1 MSKTLH
7 IAHPNFDISSIN
19 NKSILLDVPTDI
31 LPNDVYHTSLGD
43 MSAADILRV
52 SKKFEVI
59 NFIPDNFNPT
69 EPIYYETVILL
80 THLQHL
86 MNVSNFSVDQ
96 IDTFTDNLAISSRPK
111 NTTLWV
117 FGCSHSHGV
126 GLLPDELRYSDIISQ
141 ELNMPLK
148 SITKPGAS
156 TRWSLRHLINA
167 IINTT
172 DLVIWQLTIPDRIS
186 LSGKPPTELMLSATK
201 NPHLLEVYTDEQIY
215 FDHMSLVNYGVQ
227 YLRAKGVRFVITSI
241 EPNSKMSYNYKKEYA
256 KYKEYCYSPNF
267 NVDTGTD
274 NLHFGKISHKNLAL
288 SILNHIEYTHG

>member
-7 IAHPNFDISSIN
+7 IVHPTFDVSTIN
-19 NKSILLDVPTDI
+19 NKSILLTVPKDI
-31 LPNDVYHTSLGD
+31 LPNTEYHTSLGD
-43 MSAADILRV
+43 MSAADILSV
-52 SKKFEVI
+52 SKQFELI
-59 NFIPDNFNPT
+59 NFIPDTFNSKD
-69 EPIYYETVILL
+69 PIYYETVILL
-80 THLQHL
+80 TYLQHS
-86 MNVSNFSVDQ
+86 MKVNNFFVDQ
-96 IDTFTDNLAISSRPK
+96 IETFIDNLNISSRPADA
-111 NTTLWV
+111 TLWV

-126 GLLPDELRYSDIISQ
+126 GLLPNELRYSDIISQ

-156 TRWSLRHLINA
+156 TRWSLRHLINSN
-167 IINTT
+167 INPQ
-172 DLVIWQLTIPDRIS
+172 DLVIWQLTTPDRIS
-186 LSGKPPTELMLSATK
+186 LSGKPPTELILSATK
-201 NPHLLEVYTDEQIY
+201 NPHLLEVYTDGQIY

-241 EPNSKMSYNYKKEYA
+241 QPNSKMSYSYKKEYA